1 MSLQVMKSMHQLRQT
16 YKKFEAQPIDSSN
29 TDKLH
34 QKNSHLDLVNGWN
47 LLSKGLHMKQS
58 QELARQLGQLSGSWY
73 QTLQTRSTCSP
84 INITAVKKHLK
95 YRREGNWLTAKMVLW
110 PGSAGGLISYHWGQC
125 QSKKPGMQHPA
136 LQALLTF
143 RFLFP
148 SS

>member
-16 YKKFEAQPIDSSN
+16 HKKFEAQPIDSSN

-58 QELARQLGQLSGSWY
+58 QELARQLSGSWY
-73 QTLQTRSTCSP
+73 QTLQTRNRCSP
-84 INITAVKKHLK
+84 INTTAVKKHLK
-95 YRREGNWLTAKMVLW
+95 YRREGNWLPAKMVLW
-110 PGSAGGLISYHWGQC
+110 PAGGLISYHWGQW

-136 LQALLTF
+136 LRALLTF